1 MGAFIISLLTSAVAM
16 GTVFLYGCVG
26 ETVIEKGGNLNLGIP
41 GIMCLGAFGGG
52 IGVTIYY
59 SIFKNL
65 ENDIWILLILF
76 SMVFTI
82 IFAMIG
88 GLIYAFLTVTLK
100 ANQNVTG
107 LVLTT
112 FGVGIMKFFGKGF
125 NLINFSKSSATFK
138 MLFVGYDKLG
148 WFGQIFLSYG
158 IYVYLAL
165 ILAVLVSIFL
175 NKTKKGLF
183 LRAVGESPQT
193 ADAQGINVTKY
204 KYVAILVGCA
214 IAGLGGTYYIFDRF
228 GGQGFTDASIDA
240 FGWLALALVIFS
252 TWKPGIGILG
262 SLLFGGLY
270 VLPYCIN
277 ISKSQIKLF
286 AILPYLITIIVL
298 VLTSILDAKNSQPPA
313 SLGINYFR
321 EDR

>member
-1 MGAFIISLLTSAVAM
+1 MGAFIINLITSAVAM

-26 ETVIEKGGNLNLGIP
+26 ETLIEKGGNLNLGIP

-52 IGVTIYY
+52 IGVSLYY
-59 SIFKNL
+59 SIFRF
-65 ENDIWILLILF
+65 ENDVWILLISFAIIF
-76 SMVFTI
+76 SI
-82 IFAMIG
+82 IFASFG
-88 GLIYAFLTVTLK
+88 GLIYAFLTISLK

-138 MLFVGYDKLG
+138 TLFVGYEKLG
-148 WFGQIFLSYG
+148 VIGEIFFSYG
-158 IYVYLAL
+158 IFVYLAI
-165 ILAVLVSIFL
+165 ILAILVAIFL

-193 ADAQGINVTKY
+193 ADSQGINVSLY
-204 KYVAILVGCA
+204 KYIAILVGCS

-228 GGQGFTDASIDA
+228 GGQGFTDAAIDA

-286 AILPYLITIIVL
+286 GILPYVITILVL
-298 VLTSILDAKNSQPPA
+298 VLTSIIDAKNSQPPA
-313 SLGINYFR
+313 SLGVNYFR